1 MKEYN
6 FVKINIIKE
15 YFVCFLLF
23 NMYLVSLAQEEPFFK
38 TEDQYKEKF
47 AFSKVRN
54 KPLFLY
60 IHIDNCGS
68 CIQMEKKVFADP
80 TVSAYLDSNF
90 VFCNI
95 NAKKGEGIDAN
106 KIYKVRS
113 FPTCIITDSSGT
125 ILGKK
130 IGFLSTTDFLY
141 FCNKSVSKTTS
152 LAGMRAIYSQ
162 GNRSSDFLYDY
173 CYLLYGANEID
184 SLSINEYL
192 ATQKPEYL
200 ISKENIQFI
209 YTFAVTN
216 TNANYDVS
224 SLAFNLL
231 NSKPELFYQYYDT
244 IQVRGRIVW
253 VASLNFQNALK
264 DRNFHKMHECLM
276 ILSEYV
282 SENYY
287 RVNDVNGVNKSIILY
302 SKNDHLANNIL
313 FQSLLGD
320 EKKYSELIKKFEDEN
335 SNNPDALNGMAW
347 TFAQNITNKQKLAEA
362 EKWIEKAIAMNNN
375 YAFNDTYAWL
385 LSKEEKYKLALE
397 IAEKAVS
404 LAKAENEDFSE
415 TTRLIEQIKTEME

>member
-1 MKEYN
+1 MKSIAL
-6 FVKINIIKE
+6 FT
-15 YFVCFLLF
+15 LLF
-23 NMYLVSLAQEEPFFK
+23 ALFRLTYAQESIIVLNVQPYSQSFELAK
-38 TEDQYKEKF
+38 KEK
-47 AFSKVRN
+47 KN
-54 KPLFLY
+54 ILIY
-60 IHIDNCGS
+60 IHIDGCGA

-95 NAKKGEGIDAN
+95 NAKKGEGIDVN

-130 IGFLSTTDFLY
+130 NGFLSKTDFLY

-152 LAGMRAIYSQ
+152 LAGMRAIYSD
-162 GNRSSDFLYDY
+162 GNRSTDFLYDY

-184 SLSINEYL
+184 SIPINEYL

-200 ISKENIQFI
+200 LSRENIQFI

-216 TNANYDVS
+216 TNANLDIS

-231 NSKPELFYQYYDT
+231 NSKQELFYQYYDT

-253 VASLNFQNALK
+253 VASQNFQNAIK
-264 DRNFHKMHECLM
+264 GRNFHKMQECLI
-276 ILSEYV
+276 ILSEYI

-287 RVNDVNGVNKSIILY
+287 SVNDVNGVNKSIILY

-320 EKKYSELIKKFEDEN
+320 EIKYSELIKKFEEEN

-347 TFAQNITNKQKLAEA
+347 TFVQNITNKQKLADA

-385 LSKEEKYKLALE
+385 LFKEEKYKLALE

-404 LAKAENEDFSE
+404 LAKDENEDFSE
-415 TTRLIEQIKTEME
+415 TTRLIEKIKTGIE